1 MTVRQFRRLEIGLI
15 WWIGNP
21 NTVMVWYPR
30 YFGSQI
36 RRLRHQGSAGIL
48 REYSSAGTEFNGQTL
63 TCRKDCS
70 RIPIS
75 SRNFFLARK
84 TIIPKHPAG
93 RQTTDHCVTFP
104 MLGSKCGRRALNCEM
119 VTSRHGQNGHESRL
133 FSNLYN
139 VKQSWLVTTFATT
152 VAWFQTAWFNFPSP
166 KSPGLVNLTD
176 YTSFIYKTTQSS
188 KIPII

>member
-133 FSNLYN
+133 GHDFFVIFLMLKSRDQ
-139 VKQSWLVTTFATT
+139 VVTRDHFCPCLLLDVHNDYIGDNEDNGVLRSLT
-152 VAWFQTAWFNFPSP
+152 VYDTLW
-166 KSPGLVNLTD
+166 K
-176 YTSFIYKTTQSS
+176 
-188 KIPII
+188 